1 MKKLPSI
8 YKNDNTNFIDNN
20 TKSCKVISIEEM
32 DNTGDINSAIDD
44 IFKSSYYAFNTPVII
59 KTKYD
64 TYETGIVSKK
74 DGYILTLDNMKIE
87 IDDILSIQRK
97 NP

>member
-8 YKNDNTNFIDNN
+8 YKNDITSFIDHN
-20 TKSCKVISIEEM
+20 TKSCKVTSSVEIDKADVNSI
-32 DNTGDINSAIDD
+32 IDD
-44 IFKSSYYAFNTPVII
+44 IFKNSYYAFNTSVII

-74 DGYILTLDNMKIE
+74 NGYILTLNNMKIK